1 MPETMLGWTGL
12 PHVTVS
18 VVPGGLAPVRLLA
31 RVTLLPGILAGS
43 ILLGLVYGTDA
54 IPLREVLHVLF
65 PVSHACTAR
74 PLTAGLPNRNAVIIC
89 DLRLPGVIGALLV
102 GAGLALAG
110 ALFQAVLR
118 NPLADPYVIG
128 TSAGAQLGVTLVFIL
143 PIQVA
148 LWGFGTLQL
157 AAFAGALSTVLVV
170 YLLART
176 PSGTPVVT
184 LILAGFVISSFLISA
199 TTLLTYVGAGVSE
212 RLSHL
217 LTWTLGGLDVQSW
230 QELAVSAPCILAAGC
245 AAVLMA
251 PRLDLILLGEDQ
263 AAHLGVRVERLK
275 LAAIVL
281 ASLLTALAVTIGG
294 IIPFVGLVVPHAMRL
309 IYGPRHQV
317 LLPVSAVAGAAFVVL
332 CDLIARVAVAPSV
345 LPLGVVTAVVG
356 APFFLHLLRRSRRV
370 FAI

>member
-1 MPETMLGWTGL
+1 
-12 PHVTVS
+12 VTAS
-18 VVPGGLAPVRLLA
+18 TLEAGTRPARILA
-31 RVTLLPGILAGS
+31 RFALLPLVLAGS
-43 ILLGLVYGTDA
+43 VVLGLAYGTDA
-54 IPLREVLHVLF
+54 IPIREVLQVLG
-65 PVSHACTAR
+65 PGSHLCTAR
-74 PLTAGLPNRNAVIIC
+74 PPSGAQPDQNLVIIC
-89 DLRLPGVIGALLV
+89 DLRLPGVIAAALV

-148 LWGFGTLQL
+148 LWGFGTQQV
-157 AAFAGALSTVLVV
+157 AAFLGALGTVLLV

-176 PSGTPVVT
+176 PTGTPVVT
-184 LILAGFVISSFLISA
+184 LILSGFVISSFLISA
-199 TTLLTYVGAGVSE
+199 TTLLTYIGAGVSD

-230 QELAVSAPCILAAGC
+230 QELAVSAPCIIIAGLLA
-245 AAVLMA
+245 LLLA
-251 PRLDLILLGEDQ
+251 PRLDLMLLGEEQ
-263 AAHLGVRVERLK
+263 AAHLGVRVEQLK

-309 IYGPRHQV
+309 LYGPRHRN
-317 LLPVSAVAGAAFVVL
+317 LLPVSAAAGAAFVVL
-332 CDLIARVAVAPSV
+332 CDLIARVAIAPAE

-356 APFFLHLLRRSRRV
+356 APFFLHLLRRSRR
-370 FAI
+370 AYAL